1 MFSINFQG
9 QRLTVNAIT
18 DIDMAFISQMYG
30 ADQRP
35 IFDTQKMSQ
44 AIERIVEAI
53 CPKVPPKY
61 YKITAIGRYLWLGDA
76 EQFVELLTEVADCYR
91 ANFASPELQEEIA
104 AATLQAEKLKAKED
118 ELYKRMVAETSFVT
132 DADEEEAQRVGK
144 IAELRHQLAT
154 LEAQ

>member
-1 MFSINFQG
+1 MPNITFQG

-30 ADQRP
+30 SDERP

-91 ANFASPELQEEIA
+91 VNFASPTLKAEIA
-104 AATLQAEKLKAKED
+104 AATLQEEIGDLEAHQDRDYAKRDAIEEKI
-118 ELYKRMVAETSFVT
+118 S
-132 DADEEEAQRVGK
+132 
-144 IAELRHQLAT
+144 ELRHQLAT
-154 LEAQ
+154 LEGY

>member
-1 MFSINFQG
+1 MSSINFQG

-91 ANFASPELQEEIA
+91 VNFASPELREEIA
-104 AATLQAEKLKAKED
+104 VATLQAGIADLELDSDGAQQDRDYAGRVAIEEKI
-118 ELYKRMVAETSFVT
+118 S
-132 DADEEEAQRVGK
+132 
-144 IAELRHQLAT
+144 ELRHQLAT
-154 LEAQ
+154 LEAE